1 MKASSIIAAVEGV
14 TQKWTKQRKRE
25 EREASARLNRSFVM
39 VRRRTVTIRDA
50 AWQIMEKAYLKAS
63 ANGTL
68 PAHARQIMY
77 AARPYIQ
84 QTADR
89 ALGKRFDQYFTQQL
103 LPDYIEMYG
112 KNWNVV
118 YDARGHFQ
126 EPHTGEEIALG
137 TLQVR
142 EYLANV
148 RGFKLPELEF
158 ELSEAH
164 FPTLGPRNRYGAVL
178 FVEKEGFMPL
188 FEAVKLAERFDLAIM
203 STKGMSVTASRKL
216 VEELCARHGI
226 PLLVLH
232 DFDKSGF
239 SIAGTLQRDTRR
251 YTFSSAFKIHDL
263 GLRIGDIEGLETEDV
278 VHTASDYAVAA
289 NLRENGATEAE
300 IKFLL
305 SKRVELNAFA
315 SDELV
320 AFIER
325 KLDALG
331 IKKVVPDDKTLA
343 QAAERARAKALINE
357 KMEAIVEEASE
368 EAKQMATITDLA
380 ASVRALLEKD
390 RELSWDAAIARIVE
404 GVDEEGE

>member
-1 MKASSIIAAVEGV
+1 
-14 TQKWTKQRKRE
+14 
-25 EREASARLNRSFVM
+25 M
-39 VRRRTVTIRDA
+39 VRRRTVTVRDA
-50 AWQIMEKAYLKAS
+50 AWQTMEKAYLKAS

-77 AARPYIQ
+77 AARSYIQ

-89 ALGKRFDQYFTQQL
+89 ALGNRFDQYFTQQL

-148 RGFKLPELEF
+148 RGFKLAELEF
-158 ELSEAH
+158 ELAEEH

-188 FEAVKLAERFDLAIM
+188 FEAVKLAERYDLAIM

-239 SIAGTLQRDTRR
+239 SIAGTLQRNTRR
-251 YTFSSAFKIHDL
+251 YAFSRAFKIHDL
-263 GLRIGDIEGLETEDV
+263 GLRIGDIDGLETEDV
-278 VHTASDYAVAA
+278 VHNASDHAVAA
-289 NLRENGATEAE
+289 NLRENGATEEE
-300 IKFLL
+300 IELLL
-305 SKRVELNAFA
+305 SQRVELNAFA

-331 IKKVVPDDKTLA
+331 IKKVVPDDETLA
-343 QAAERARAKALINE
+343 QAAERARTKALINE

-368 EAKQMATITDLA
+368 QAKQMATITDLA